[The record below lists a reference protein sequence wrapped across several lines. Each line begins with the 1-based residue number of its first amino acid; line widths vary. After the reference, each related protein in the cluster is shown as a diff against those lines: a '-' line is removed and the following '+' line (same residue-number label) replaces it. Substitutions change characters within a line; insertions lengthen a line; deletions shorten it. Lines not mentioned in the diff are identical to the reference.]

1 MSVIITP
8 TVDSVYKFSFEPRFS
23 SYDGIY
29 RLVKLVTYD
38 QYLEDGG
45 NILTDFYKGCDLQEA
60 DVTTDLADLRESKIM
75 MLANASAVT
84 DEISLY
90 APLCFVKEVPDCN
103 VKKYYKFGMISYIGI
118 TDDPTT
124 LDYMKTAFVQHV
136 ESALGVTPD
145 PRFMTLKEVWMTD
158 DEYQAELAARD
169 ATKKQV
175 VNYYSENQRLQKQ
188 LAELKTLLADY
199 ETTII
204 KQQKQLESFKLVSTS
219 TSS

>member
-23 SYDGIY
+23 SYDGVY

-103 VKKYYKFGMISYIGI
+103 VKKYYKFGMISYIG
-118 TDDPTT
+118 
-124 LDYMKTAFVQHV
+124 AQ
-136 ESALGVTPD
+136 EAE
-145 PRFMTLKEVWMTD
+145 R
-158 DEYQAELAARD
+158 YQARF
-169 ATKKQV
+169 
-175 VNYYSENQRLQKQ
+175 NQKQ
-188 LAELKTLLADY
+188 IFILSMRAVSLPIFCITWRSSKICRKKNILFCLKR
-199 ETTII
+199 
-204 KQQKQLESFKLVSTS
+204 
-219 TSS
+219 